1 MLEKIIDG
9 LDLNSRYTRSIS
21 VERDL
26 HDGAAVV
33 AHMPTP
39 NTIQALKHVGAA
51 LAAGH
56 AQRAWKVVGP
66 YGSGKSAYGILL
78 AQMLAGPKAFPETQA
93 LVSKVAP
100 AVAGHFA
107 SSKRL
112 TVPLVGARISIGL
125 ALASATRQAI
135 DAWGSKGAAL
145 RRNLGEA
152 GLYKGQPVN
161 AVAGELARD
170 LADAAARLGYDGVL
184 LLIDEM
190 GKFVEHAAL
199 QPDDGDL
206 IALQQLAEA
215 ACRPDDPSLAVVVLQ
230 HQQFASYAAG
240 VGRVIGDEW
249 HKVSSRFEEIPFDEP
264 VERYV
269 QFAAHALN
277 LKRAVVEYPG
287 IARVAREIFDAAV
300 SHGMLRA
307 KSVGDEQLF
316 KHPEKLYP
324 LHPLSIAVLAVISKR
339 HGQSERSF
347 HAFLSGHEA
356 SGLRDFAER
365 TSIEGLP
372 WYRLPQ
378 VFDYLATGY
387 GLRFRDLSAERRWAF
402 AVASVERHAGEA
414 EVAATLK
421 ALAVLELVQHS
432 MQMRISPEL
441 IAFALGDTE
450 VPALRKQLDQLVE
463 QGVLV
468 RRRNQSE
475 YGFALSD
482 AVNIEA
488 LYEHAARR
496 GEDELLIRGAN
507 DALRQRAVVA
517 NRHYD
522 ATGTIRT
529 VAITVGSMQSW
540 PQARVSKDGE
550 VRPDGWIK
558 LVIVPAGAKYEHAIL
573 GRIREESDETSLFA
587 CVTVSVQGRAALA
600 EHAIWLAV
608 QREVSSKRL
617 DPWTS
622 QYVSQRV
629 QHAREEVDK
638 LVLAALTPSPGCT
651 GQTYW
656 HRGKPVPRGEELNLS
671 QVASWLFDTLFDEA
685 PRIVNELI
693 NKERPASAIVL
704 ARQRLLDALLAGPR
718 GGPLFRA
725 DEYPPEKLIH
735 ATLLR
740 DTGIWQ
746 EEDKGWQLLPP
757 RPKSRVNIAPI
768 WTAISFQLGAA
779 EAPSFAHVLEA
790 LARPPLGV
798 RAGPAS
804 VWVVLYLMIHRTR
817 CAVFERGTLVLELT
831 SEVLQRMYKN
841 PQTFQLRE
849 LAMAQGSRGLLRDYA
864 SALSAIGTVVDGE
877 ATHIEIARAM
887 YRWFMRLSDF
897 AQQTGRVSKD
907 ATLVR
912 SILRKAQDPIHLLT
926 SSLPQAHVQ
935 AKSSAS
941 FAEWL
946 SAALSD
952 LGMSQRRL
960 QDLVALELNQALQIA
975 GPIGAIRSQIQAE
988 CAGTAGGLAD
998 AKLKS
1003 FIVRCTDLTLTDE
1016 KWLDSISS
1024 LLVQRPLDAWTDD
1037 TIALFSQALTEISGQ
1052 YRRWMRLVA
1061 QRGTAPR
1068 AAERF
1073 VGLTLTSP
1081 GGQESSLFVA
1091 TTDASKRLA
1100 SSIIELIGKGATGD
1114 PKLAA
1119 AALAQALQEL
1129 QLVQPTSSQAE
1140 GGPSGRR
1147 EAS

>member
-33 AHMPTP
+33 AHLPTP
-39 NTIQALKHVGAA
+39 NTIQALKHVGSA

-56 AQRAWKVVGP
+56 TQRAWKVVGP

-100 AVAGHFA
+100 AVASHFA
-107 SSKRL
+107 TSRRL
-112 TVPLVGARISIGL
+112 TVPLVGARTSIGL
-125 ALASATRQAI
+125 ALASATRRAI
-135 DAWGSKGAAL
+135 EAWGGKGATL
-145 RRNLGEA
+145 RRNLSEA

-161 AVAGELARD
+161 AVAGDLARD
-170 LADAAARLGYDGVL
+170 LSDAATRVGYDGVL

-206 IALQQLAEA
+206 IALQQLAEE
-215 ACRPDDPSLAVVVLQ
+215 ACRSDDSSLAVVVLQ

-249 HKVSSRFEEIPFDEP
+249 HKVSSRLEEIPFDEP

-269 QFAAHALN
+269 EFAAHAMN
-277 LKRAVVEYPG
+277 PKRAVVEYPSVAR
-287 IARVAREIFDAAV
+287 IAREMFDAAV
-300 SHGMLRA
+300 SLGMLRA
-307 KSVGDEQLF
+307 KSVGDQQLF
-316 KHPEKLYP
+316 RHPEKLYP
-324 LHPLSIAVLAVISKR
+324 LHPLSIAVMAVISKR

-372 WYRLPQ
+372 WYRLSQ
-378 VFDYLATGY
+378 LFDYLATGY
-387 GLRFRDLSAERRWAF
+387 GLRFRDLSVERRWAF
-402 AVASVERHAGEA
+402 AVASVERHAGDA
-414 EVAATLK
+414 DVAATLK
-421 ALAVLELVQHS
+421 SLAVLELVQPS
-432 MQMRISPEL
+432 MQIKISPEL
-441 IAFALGDTE
+441 IAFALGEGQVST
-450 VPALRKQLDQLVE
+450 VRKRLDQLVE

-496 GEDELLIRGAN
+496 DEDELLIRGAT

-522 ATGTIRT
+522 LTGTIRT

-540 PQARVSKDGE
+540 PQARVSKDGD
-550 VRPDGWIK
+550 VRPDGWVK
-558 LVIVPAGAKYEHAIL
+558 LVLVPAGGQDVDAAL
-573 GRIREESDETSLFA
+573 GRIRDESDETSLFA
-587 CVTVSVQGRAALA
+587 CIAVSVPGRAALA

-617 DPWTS
+617 DPWTN

-629 QHAREEVDK
+629 NLARQEVDK
-638 LVLAALTPSPGCT
+638 LVLAALTPSPGRT
-651 GQTYW
+651 GQAYW
-656 HRGKPVPRGEELNLS
+656 YRGKPVPRSEELNLS
-671 QVASWLFDTLFDEA
+671 QVASWLFDTLFVQA

-704 ARQRLLDALLAGPR
+704 ARQRLLDAVMAGSR
-718 GGPLFRA
+718 GGPLFKA

-746 EEDKGWQLLPP
+746 EDGKGWKLTPP
-757 RPKSRVNIAPI
+757 TPNSRVNIAPI
-768 WTAISFQLGAA
+768 WTAISLQLAGE
-779 EAPSFAHVLEA
+779 EAPSFAQVLEA
-790 LARPPLGV
+790 LAQPPLGV

-804 VWVVLYLMIHRTR
+804 VWVVLYLMIHRSR

-849 LAMAQGSRGLLRDYA
+849 PAVGQGSRALLRDYA
-864 SALSAIGTVVDGE
+864 SALSAIGTALDGE
-877 ATHIEIARAM
+877 TTHLEIARAM
-887 YRWFMRLSDF
+887 YRWFTRLSDF

-912 SILRKAQDPIHLLT
+912 SILRKAQDPIQLLT
-926 SSLPQAHVQ
+926 KSLPQAHVQ
-935 AKSSAS
+935 AKSALS
-941 FAEWL
+941 FGEWL

-960 QDLVALELNQALQIA
+960 QELVALELNQALQIA
-975 GPIGAIRSQIQAE
+975 GSVGAIRSQIQAE

-998 AKLKS
+998 ARLKS

-1024 LLVQRPLDAWTDD
+1024 LLVQRPLDVWMDS
-1037 TIALFSQALTEISGQ
+1037 TITLFSQALTEISGQ

-1061 QRGTAPR
+1061 QRGAAPR

-1081 GGQESSLFVA
+1081 GGQEASLFVS

-1100 SSIIELIGKGATGD
+1100 SSIIELIQKGATGD

-1119 AALAQALQEL
+1119 AALAQALQDL
-1129 QLVQPTSSQAE
+1129 HLVQPASSQPAGE
-1140 GGPSGRR
+1140 TDGQRKAG
-1147 EAS
+1147 